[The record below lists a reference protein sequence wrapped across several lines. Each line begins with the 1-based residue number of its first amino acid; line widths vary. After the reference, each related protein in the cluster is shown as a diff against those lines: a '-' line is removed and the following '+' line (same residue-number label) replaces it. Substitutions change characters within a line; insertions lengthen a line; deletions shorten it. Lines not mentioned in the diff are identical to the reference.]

1 MAGNPTIIT
10 KRAET
15 NVILYDGQ
23 TTVIGGLNK
32 ETTSDSESG
41 IPGLKDI
48 PLLGYLFKGDSDS
61 NRMEDILIFITPHIL
76 KKRTRPKQPQAAQ
89 KAD

>member
-1 MAGNPTIIT
+1 
-10 KRAET
+10 
-15 NVILYDGQ
+15 Q

-32 ETTSDSESG
+32 EISSDSESG

-61 NRMEDILIFITPHIL
+61 NKMEDILIFITPHIL
-76 KKRTRPKQPQAAQ
+76 KKRTLPKKSQATQ
-89 KAD
+89 KAN